1 MSKTLSEM
9 FQAIAEH
16 ELDLDVK
23 VTAIKIYI
31 AQDDKLGFKKVMSVV
46 AAKEMDPHRLVH
58 VAMTDRRYPRYK
70 DCDVVDAD
78 IVEMNG
84 DVFKVWISK

>member
-1 MSKTLSEM
+1 MRKLSEM

-16 ELDLDVK
+16 ELDLDVE
-23 VTAIKIYI
+23 VTAIKIYM
-31 AQDDKLGFKKVMSVV
+31 AQDDKLGFKKVMSAV
-46 AAKEMDPHRLVH
+46 AAEEMNLDRLVH

-84 DVFKVWISK
+84 YVYKVWIKK

>member
-9 FQAIAEH
+9 FQYIAEH
-16 ELDLDVK
+16 ELDFDVK
-23 VTAIKIYI
+23 VTAIKIYM
-31 AQDDKLGFKKVMSVV
+31 AQDDALGFKKVMSVV
-46 AAKEMDPHRLVH
+46 AAEEMDLHRLVH

-70 DCDVVDAD
+70 DCDVVD
-78 IVEMNG
+78 VGEMNG

>member
-1 MSKTLSEM
+1 MSKKLSEM
-9 FQAIAEH
+9 FKAIAEF

-46 AAKEMDPHRLVH
+46 AAKEMDLHRLVH
-58 VAMTDRRYPRYK
+58 VAMTDRRYQKYK

-78 IVEMNG
+78 IVEMDG